1 MAQNHSASPVVSV
14 PASPGKTSS
23 KDTGPLPWPEPAST
37 ATKPATAPA
46 VTAPLVPPPTAVV
59 NPSAKRPPP
68 ASLDAAKE
76 EEARAIEVMRELL
89 VGSWLAELRQRVQR
103 LEVERRPPTAPV
115 GASGTTPAGGVVN
128 GPTKEAFDQ
137 LFRDVEMLRDEM
149 KHFQEQSRIN
159 LAHLRETMNA
169 ELENLRSMAV
179 GKRSLAVNLADLAA
193 RLDHESAGVTSPI
206 LPPRGTTEPLGLG
219 GKVDWRHGRL
229 CPTSEEPAIE
239 KAPTTPTVLSR

>member
-1 MAQNHSASPVVSV
+1 MAQNHSASPVVSAPV
-14 PASPGKTSS
+14 ASGKTSPT
-23 KDTGPLPWPEPAST
+23 DTGPLPWPQP
-37 ATKPATAPA
+37 ATKSDTSP
-46 VTAPLVPPPTAVV
+46 VTGPVLPPPTAVV
-59 NPSAKRPPP
+59 NPTAGRRPPT
-68 ASLDAAKE
+68 ASVEAAKE
-76 EEARAIEVMRELL
+76 EETRAIEVMRELL
-89 VGSWLAELRQRVQR
+89 VGSWLADLRQRVQR
-103 LEVERRPPTAPV
+103 LETDRRPATAPV
-115 GASGTTPAGGVVN
+115 GAPGTAPLAGASN

-206 LPPRGTTEPLGLG
+206 LPGRGSTEPLGIG
-219 GKVDWRHGRL
+219 GKGVDWRHGRL
-229 CPTSEEPAIE
+229 CPTSEEAGHE
-239 KAPTTPTVLSR
+239 KTPTTPTVLSR